1 MSALLS
7 TPNNTNISTLSRKAV
22 PGSRNPFLTPT
33 GQLRDSPPHLTLP
46 FPREQTTRQPQN
58 QMQLI
63 PKSLSSSSSD
73 EEQSLPHRSRRI
85 AHTSRFNEVFDHNGT
100 MFLDPND
107 DQDVIKE
114 KTMAGVPTWPSN
126 LCLSL
131 NANNWL
137 EWSCEILNN
146 LKMAQLNIYPL
157 SLLSCPDSCLD
168 HASHH
173 NWRGNN
179 QMVLRYMN
187 SHMYL
192 AECQCIAECP
202 TSVEAYKTLRRHH
215 EKRSRLTQTVTVGRP

>member
-33 GQLRDSPPHLTLP
+33 GQLCDSPPHLTLP

-73 EEQSLPHRSRRI
+73 EEQSLPHRSRCI
-85 AHTSRFNEVFDHNGT
+85 VHTSRFNEVFDHNGT

-126 LCLSL
+126 LRLSL

-146 LKMAQLNIYPL
+146 LKMAQLDIYPL

-215 EKRSRLTQTVTVGRP
+215 EKRSRLTQTQLIQ